1 MHLRLYPFCLLLQ
14 FTSSECFVVLKQK
27 TKSTLCSNLPN
38 MIDNRER
45 KRHQVTTKYEFLNA
59 TKLKMFVSGEDRLN
73 E

>member
-14 FTSSECFVVLKQK
+14 FTSSECFVLKQK